1 MSNYLMPIPFVI
13 FWVVLLA
20 GRRELG
26 WRGSFVF
33 ISIWAALLFGV
44 AALGLDKHFFI
55 AGESLLDVALITAV
69 YIGFTRLR

>member
-1 MSNYLMPIPFVI
+1 MSNYLMPIPFIV

-26 WRGSFVF
+26 WKGSFVF
-33 ISIWAALLFGV
+33 TGIWAALLLGV
-44 AALGLDKHFFI
+44 LVSGLDKHFFI